1 MKVPWNRN
9 HVCNGWI
16 ACGFFR
22 MEVSWK
28 FASKSEILWKSCGR
42 WWCRCRF
49 DAMCWIELCK
59 VLPKFWQSSDSKFG
73 LHQARHSLFCIFAK
87 FGTCANDMKYPGR
100 LKRAWSTWSR
110 KRLQHYLLLLRIIA
124 SSNVVQLLETIGR
137 DWILWSSLHDIA
149 IDTLKNKEGF
159 RWLWL

>member
-1 MKVPWNRN
+1 MLA
-9 HVCNGWI
+9 NGWI

-59 VLPKFWQSSDSKFG
+59 VLPKFRQSSDSKFG

-110 KRLQHYLLLLRIIA
+110 KRLQHYLLPLSIISSSKCCTVAWNHWKRLNPLIRALVISMAFWTIFA
-124 SSNVVQLLETIGR
+124 SAFWGPPE
-137 DWILWSSLHDIA
+137 
-149 IDTLKNKEGF
+149 
-159 RWLWL
+159 

>member
-1 MKVPWNRN
+1 MKVPSIEIMLA
-9 HVCNGWI
+9 NGWI

-28 FASKSEILWKSCGR
+28 FSSKSEILWKSCGR

-49 DAMCWIELCK
+49 DAMFWIELHK

-110 KRLQHYLLLLRIIA
+110 RRLQHYLLPLRII
-124 SSNVVQLLETIGR
+124 SSSKCRTVAWNHWKRLNPLIQFIIHCHRYSWKQRGL
-137 DWILWSSLHDIA
+137 
-149 IDTLKNKEGF
+149 
-159 RWLWL
+159 